1 MTVIAQERSDRSG
14 VLLGGLALF
23 LLLLVTYQDLNGATL
38 WVDPHCENDTEVA
51 DDLVYCVSVFPCL
64 TDALATTR
72 DGDVI
77 VLNPGRYDTTIEK
90 FPIVVDKA
98 VTIRSAGGSKETV
111 VVGPPATDVFEIL
124 AHGTEISGLTIEHTR
139 SGLVVSAD
147 DVSVI
152 GNRILLSAPD
162 HRTSSCGVWLAG
174 ARRARIIGNEFVG
187 CGVCLA
193 GPRASESTGKRIVL
207 TGLFEVGEDPRWFAT
222 HNIQDNMVNGRPLV
236 YAVDLRN
243 SELPEDA
250 GQILI
255 ASCADLTVRGAQ
267 IAGASVGIQ
276 IAHSTGVDILQC
288 ELRDN
293 GLFGLYLAYSS
304 GCRVS
309 DLVCVAN
316 NHGVDIRASRGNEV
330 RDAFVQAN
338 EQGIFLA
345 GGLANLTATSTVT
358 ENGIGMY
365 LGDSGWNTIL
375 DNEITDNHLGI
386 YARGAEGTWI
396 VGNHLAGNEQS
407 GIRLSKASDCSV
419 IERNVVAGNQ
429 TGILVLDSAH
439 ASVRGNKIAKSEITG
454 LYVSGATLASVLCNL
469 FLENG
474 VDIRIEKGT
483 RDTILHTNAFPGN
496 GPAIRNEGT
505 EIVDA
510 RDNWWGTTDGSS
522 VARRLDGPVRF
533 LPLLDVPLVSEDE
546 IAGGR

>member
-1 MTVIAQERSDRSG
+1 MTVIAQERWDRSSIPAG
-14 VLLGGLALF
+14 ALVLF
-23 LLLLVTYQDLNGATL
+23 LLLFVAYLDLNGATL
-38 WVDPHCENDTEVA
+38 WVDPHCENGIEVEGTPIY
-51 DDLVYCVSVFPCL
+51 DVSVFPCL
-64 TDALATTR
+64 TDALAMSR

-77 VLNPGRYDTTIEK
+77 VLNPARYDTTIER

-98 VTIRSAGGSKETV
+98 VTIRSAEGAEETI
-111 VVGPPATDVFEIL
+111 VVGVPATDVFRIL
-124 AHGTEISGLTIEHTR
+124 APGTEISGLTVEHTR
-139 SGLVVSAD
+139 SGFVIEAD
-147 DVSVI
+147 DVSI
-152 GNRILLSAPD
+152 EGNRIALSASGF
-162 HRTSSCGVWLAG
+162 RLGTCGVWLAG
-174 ARRARIIGNEFVG
+174 ACRARIVGNEFVG

-207 TGLFEVGEDPRWFAT
+207 TGLFEVGEDPRWFAS
-222 HNIQDNMVNGRPLV
+222 HSIQDNVVNGRPLI
-236 YAVDLRN
+236 YAVDLKN

-255 ASCADLTVRGAQ
+255 ASCTNLTVRGAQ

-276 IAHSTGVDILQC
+276 VAHSTGVDVLQC
-288 ELRDN
+288 DLRDN

-330 RDAFVQAN
+330 HDAFVQAN

-375 DNEITDNHLGI
+375 DSKITDNHLGI
-386 YARGAEGTWI
+386 YTRGAESTWI

-439 ASVRGNKIAKSEITG
+439 VGVRGNEIAKSEITG
-454 LYVSGATLASVLCNL
+454 LYVSGATLASVSCNL

-505 EIVDA
+505 EVVDA

-522 VARRLDGPVRF
+522 VARRLDGLVRF